1 MPMQLFIDTN
11 VFLNFYHHTGDDI
24 GTVAQLLEHM
34 GEGAIVL
41 HMPQQVAD
49 EFVRNRENKLR
60 ATAAEFSKDS
70 FPELIPRHMNDMEMA
85 SAFKQAVIAAKKAR
99 SDLIAEAT
107 AKALTGSLEVDK
119 ALNTL
124 FANAT
129 KYAHSDEVLAKGK
142 SRADRGNPPG
152 KVGSY
157 GDQYNWETLLHE
169 LPSEDLY
176 VVSRDGDYAST
187 LGGKDDNGMAR
198 PNTFL
203 KHEWAQRKPNSN
215 LYIFDSI
222 KAALAHYTRVIAV
235 GEAPAGHLGHGV
247 EGPVENG
254 VVEEAAAREPVAVV
268 DQPADVEVAR
278 PDIDQAP
285 PDQPHAPA
293 DSALTQEQ
301 RERKSEAIG
310 ALVTSGNFASTHAA
324 ISDLLQYERFFTKA
338 DVDRLAEAVNENQ
351 QISWIIGDKD
361 VNEFYLRLLQNHI
374 ADLDPVN
381 ADNLTE
387 LLDLL
392 PDQPE
397 EAGLHG

>member
-1 MPMQLFIDTN
+1 M
-11 VFLNFYHHTGDDI
+11 
-24 GTVAQLLEHM
+24 
-34 GEGAIVL
+34 
-41 HMPQQVAD
+41 
-49 EFVRNRENKLR
+49 
-60 ATAAEFSKDS
+60 
-70 FPELIPRHMNDMEMA
+70 
-85 SAFKQAVIAAKKAR
+85 
-99 SDLIAEAT
+99 
-107 AKALTGSLEVDK
+107 
-119 ALNTL
+119 
-124 FANAT
+124 
-129 KYAHSDEVLAKGK
+129 
-142 SRADRGNPPG
+142 
-152 KVGSY
+152 
-157 GDQYNWETLLHE
+157 
-169 LPSEDLY
+169 
-176 VVSRDGDYAST
+176 
-187 LGGKDDNGMAR
+187 
-198 PNTFL
+198 
-203 KHEWAQRKPNSN
+203 
-215 LYIFDSI
+215 
-222 KAALAHYTRVIAV
+222 
-235 GEAPAGHLGHGV
+235 
-247 EGPVENG
+247 
-254 VVEEAAAREPVAVV
+254 AVV